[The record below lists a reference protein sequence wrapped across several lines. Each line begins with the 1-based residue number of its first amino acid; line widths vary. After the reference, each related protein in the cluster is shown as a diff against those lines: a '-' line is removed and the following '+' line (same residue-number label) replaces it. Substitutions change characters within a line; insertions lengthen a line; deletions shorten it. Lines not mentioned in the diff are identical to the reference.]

1 MKGGQGNTRREEK
14 QMRFR
19 EGMAALAGAAFV
31 LSAPMALAQVKT
43 TNQGITD
50 TEIAVGT
57 HQDLSGPIKTW
68 GVSVANG
75 MKMATE
81 EVNAA
86 GGINGRKIRLIIE
99 DSGYDPKRAVLDTQK
114 LIEKDQVFSMIGAMG
129 SPTVLAAQ
137 DIVLDA
143 GVTQLFPL
151 TAAQFTF
158 KLDPAKPQDRLKF
171 NNLPPYIE
179 STRAAMK
186 YMVELK
192 HPKKPCIMFQDDEYG
207 KNVLDGFT
215 QQLAAMKIEPGTQT
229 SYKRGATDFSAQIA
243 RMKVD
248 GCDLVLLG
256 TVIRETIGAMTEAKK
271 LGWTVDFLGATP
283 TDVIEVPLLGKDVVE
298 GLYAAG
304 GIEIPYEDTAKGKV
318 KDWLVNYKKM
328 FGVDANTQ
336 AIIGYDAIQTFAF
349 YASMA
354 GKDLTGQKLLAA
366 LESGKEFHSMFGS
379 PPAKFSPTNHLAS
392 TAIQVQQVQNGRWK
406 VLQEGLEY

>member
-1 MKGGQGNTRREEK
+1 MSKS
-14 QMRFR
+14 FR
-19 EGMAALAGAAFV
+19 ALGLAVSALALTGLPAAAQTKV
-31 LSAPMALAQVKT
+31 TNDGISA
-43 TNQGITD
+43 
-50 TEIAVGT
+50 TEIVVGT
-57 HQDLSGPIKTW
+57 HQDLSGPIKVW
-68 GVSVANG
+68 GVPVSNG

-81 EVNAA
+81 EINAA
-86 GGINGRKIRLIIE
+86 GGIHGRKIKLILE
-99 DSGYDPKRAVLDTQK
+99 DSGYDPKRAVLASQK
-114 LIEKDQVFSMIGAMG
+114 MVERDKIFAMVGPMG

-137 DIVLDA
+137 DVLFDA
-143 GVTQLFPL
+143 GVLQLFPL
-151 TAAQFTF
+151 TAAEFTF
-158 KLDPAKPQDRLKF
+158 KFDPAKPQERLKF
-171 NNLPPYIE
+171 NNLLPYIE
-179 STRAAMK
+179 STRAALK
-186 YMVELK
+186 YMMETK
-192 HPKKPCIMFQDDEYG
+192 DFKKPCIMYQDDEYG

-243 RMKVD
+243 RMKAD

-392 TAIQVQQVQNGRWK
+392 TAIQVQQVQNG
-406 VLQEGLEY
+406 